1 VTELA
6 DRSWRMPTPESM
18 RAFGSWLAGL
28 VRPGDLLVL
37 AGPLGAGK
45 TVFVQ
50 GLARG
55 LGVTGPVTSPTF
67 VLSRE
72 HRDGRLP
79 LLHVDAYRLG
89 SLEEVEDLD
98 LDVENS
104 VTAVEWGAGLVEG
117 LTDGSLLI
125 RVERAE
131 GGVEGELLDESRT
144 IRLVPSGPDWPG
156 RLAAVAVSEPAA
168 VLCDLDGV
176 LVDSTA
182 SVEKH
187 WTDFAEAH
195 GLDAR
200 AVLAVAHGRTAR
212 GLISELLPGQD
223 ADALAAELEAVE
235 TADTEG
241 SHALPGAA
249 ALLGALPPTRLAVVT
264 SGTAPVA
271 GARLAATGLRPP
283 PVLVTA
289 DQVATGK
296 PAPEPYLTAARR
308 LDVSPEDCLVIEDA
322 PAGIAAGRAA
332 GAQVLGLLTSHSAA
346 ALTESDAVPDL
357 LADDLSSVLPTA
369 DGAVLVN
376 PAGAVLDNHAGSL
389 HP

>member
-1 VTELA
+1 
-6 DRSWRMPTPESM
+6 MPTPESM
-18 RAFGSWLAGL
+18 RALGHWLSGL
-28 VRPGDLLVL
+28 VRRGDLLVL

-45 TVFVQ
+45 TVLVQ

-98 LDVENS
+98 LDVEGS
-104 VTAVEWGAGLVEG
+104 VSAVEWGAGLVEG
-117 LTDGSLLI
+117 LTDSSLLI
-125 RVERAE
+125 RIDRAE
-131 GGVEGELLDESRT
+131 GGTLDEPIDESRT
-144 IRLVPSGPDWPG
+144 VRLEPSGPEWTR
-156 RLAAVAVSEPAA
+156 RLAAVDVSEPAA

-187 WTDFAEAH
+187 WTEFADAH

-200 AVLAVAHGRTAR
+200 AVLAVAHGRPAR
-212 GLISELLPGQD
+212 ALIADFLPD
-223 ADALAAELEAVE
+223 SDVDALATELETRE
-235 TADTEG
+235 TSDAAG
-241 SHALPGAA
+241 ALALPGAA
-249 ALLGALPPTRLAVVT
+249 ELLGALPGSRLAIVT

-271 GARLAATGLRPP
+271 RARLAATGLEPP
-283 PVLVTA
+283 PAFVTA
-289 DQVATGK
+289 DQLAHGK
-296 PAPEPYLTAARR
+296 PDPEPYLAAAER
-308 LDVSPEDCLVIEDA
+308 LGVPPERCLVIEDA

-332 GAQVLGLLTSHSAA
+332 GARVLGLLTTHGAE
-346 ALTESDAVPDL
+346 ALTEAGAGPDL
-357 LADDLSSVLPTA
+357 VASDLGSVLGTA
-369 DGAVLVN
+369 DGTVLVD
-376 PAGAVLDNHAGSL
+376 PAGPAD
-389 HP
+389 PCRP

>member
-1 VTELA
+1 
-6 DRSWRMPTPESM
+6 MPTPESM
-18 RAFGSWLAGL
+18 RALGRWLSGL
-28 VRPGDLLVL
+28 VRRGDLLVL

-89 SLEEVEDLD
+89 SLDEVEDLD
-98 LDVENS
+98 LDVESS

-125 RVERAE
+125 RIDRAE
-131 GGVEGELLDESRT
+131 GGESCDLDERRT
-144 IRLVPSGPDWPG
+144 VRLEPSGPAWTR
-156 RLAAVAVSEPAA
+156 RLAAGDVSEAAA

-187 WTDFAEAH
+187 WTEFAEAH
-195 GLDAR
+195 GLEPR
-200 AVLAVAHGRTAR
+200 AVLPVVHGRPAR
-212 GLISELLPGQD
+212 ALIADLLPGED
-223 ADALAAELEAVE
+223 VDALAAELEARE
-235 TADTEG
+235 TADAAG
-241 SHALPGAA
+241 SQPLPGAA
-249 ALLGALPPTRLAVVT
+249 ELLGAVADNRLAIVT

-271 GARLAATGLRPP
+271 G
-283 PVLVTA
+283 
-289 DQVATGK
+289 
-296 PAPEPYLTAARR
+296 
-308 LDVSPEDCLVIEDA
+308 
-322 PAGIAAGRAA
+322 
-332 GAQVLGLLTSHSAA
+332 
-346 ALTESDAVPDL
+346 
-357 LADDLSSVLPTA
+357 
-369 DGAVLVN
+369 
-376 PAGAVLDNHAGSL
+376 
-389 HP
+389 